1 MELRTM
7 MSSRRSKFEIYIDIL
22 NEIKSGTVIPTRIM
36 YGANLSWKPLKQILK
51 NFISNGLIV
60 EQSSDDGDKRRRRAY
75 ALTEKGDN
83 VLRYFSKAKG
93 LMELEKAIEIHE

>member
-7 MSSRRSKFEIYIDIL
+7 MSTRRSKFEIYIDIL

-36 YGANLSWKPLKQILK
+36 YGANLSWKPLTQILK

-75 ALTEKGDN
+75 TLTEKGDN
-83 VLRYFSKAKG
+83 VLKYFSKAKG
-93 LMELEKAIEIHE
+93 LMELEKVIEIHE